1 MPIQLNEE
9 NDGTMLVIHVSGKLV
24 KTDYE
29 QFVPEF
35 ERLVRQHGKLRVLFD
50 MTGFHGWEAGA
61 LWEDTKFAIKHF
73 ADIERLAMIG
83 EKKWQQGMAT
93 FCKPFTKAKIR
104 YFDHNAAAEARNWL
118 GESGVASA
126 DTRGQHRLNHKLLLP
141 EGILILEPESPLE
154 AADFVVVDREI
165 DPYIA
170 KHGKLPGLMIH
181 AKVFPGWEN
190 LEAFLAHIRFIEGH
204 LQKVQ
209 KLAIVS
215 DNHILTEVPK
225 IAAHLVHAEVKHF
238 PESEYEAALQWLKV
252 Q

>member
-9 NDGTMLVIHVSGKLV
+9 NDGTMLVVHVTGKLV

-29 QFVPEF
+29 QFVSEF
-35 ERLVRQHGKLRVLFD
+35 ERLVQQHGKLRVLFD

-73 ADIERLAMIG
+73 GDIERLAMIG

-93 FCKPFTKAKIR
+93 FCKPFTKATIR
-104 YFDHNAAAEARNWL
+104 YFDHNGVAEARKWL
-118 GESGVASA
+118 NEYGVASA

-154 AADFVVVDREI
+154 AADFVVVDHEI

-225 IAAHLVHAEVKHF
+225 IAAHLVRAEVKHF